1 MELKDRFKEKEALIQ
16 ALLPQMLV
24 EHDRQMA
31 EDIAEVGEL
40 VQFTNGS
47 TIIEQGGYD
56 QDVFFIIAGEVS
68 LLVH

>member
-47 TIIEQGGYD
+47 T
-56 QDVFFIIAGEVS
+56 
-68 LLVH
+68 